1 MPFGKVDFGQ
11 RLGGSILLG
20 GDNNN
25 NMMLLVGLGAAV
37 IIGVLVYIFVIRKK
51 DDEET
56 EEFAVSG
63 TIQSAG
69 PQLSNYGYKEW
80 DSDNVKPEGFS
91 VVGGTNYRTRPAEAC
106 GSPGGRVNWRGCDN
120 DFRNL
125 SLAWAHKEQHGK
137 PEFFDAAAAVRG
149 ENFADFPESL
159 YLSPLESFVAF
170 DKTLGD
176 APSIFPGVYGYRE
189 GMDNTGSMHS
199 RNSESGYAGFSAIEG
214 ARKVGYPEASR
225 VTGAAIRGQLVQ
237 DMAPKLFQENMADLP
252 VFNVSDPV
260 FRAEAFSPTRK
271 YGYMKGTKR
280 TEGFGGHDASRP
292 ATFGGGQQLN
302 PFVGMS
308 GAAAFVPWDLN
319 FNVTNVESFANGK
332 KKERYTNAGL
342 GTNSYYRRKGAYADG
357 VGAIVANS
365 PYSSNR
371 AQFLSDWTGATTISA
386 ADVINTTFGSAELL
400 NSVGNLSK
408 SELAEFSRLAD
419 TYTYEQLHAPIIIK
433 ALKALRELS
442 RKGEICLG
450 NPRGK
455 EDVKAQIRQMLTQLE
470 KYDMYVE
477 DAVLEEL
484 VSMAKSGLKE
494 KNGKMCLKVDFTQAL
509 KDRLRKLE
517 AFVKKNGVAAD
528 LALYKALLTKA
539 SEITT
544 KLIKIEAGFTPFN
557 ACRVKAGRARWDSA
571 SGRRVRHGLFTPS
584 NSCDYND
591 YHKGGRGARSAPMP
605 KQCRGHLNQMV
616 LAINKSDAIESE
628 NAYRAAYNK
637 MCACVQRVTGTDY
650 CSGTE
655 RPGSVYSSYSGKV
668 PTYDEIKSQYGQ

>member
-1 MPFGKVDFGQ
+1 MPSFGDIAANPS
-11 RLGGSILLG
+11 LGGKILLG
-20 GDNNN
+20 GDVLLGGEDNNK
-25 NMMLLVGLGAAV
+25 MLIGGLAALVIV
-37 IIGVLVYIFVIRKK
+37 VLVVYLMCVRNKEK
-51 DDEET
+51 EEGMAT
-56 EEFAVSG
+56 GIQQSG
-63 TIQSAG
+63 G
-69 PQLSNYGYKEW
+69 PSLGNWGFREW
-80 DSDNVKPEGFS
+80 DNDNV
-91 VVGGTNYRTRPAEAC
+91 RTAEAC
-106 GSPGGRVNWRGCDN
+106 GSVGGRINQRGCDN
-120 DFRNL
+120 DFRQ
-125 SLAWAHKEQHGK
+125 LAIAEANAGQHGT
-137 PEFFDAAAAVRG
+137 PEGFNYAGAIRG
-149 ENFADFPESL
+149 IPSENFSDFPANQL
-159 YLSPLESFVAF
+159 LLTPLEEPFANFEKTF
-170 DKTLGD
+170 DTTTFGN
-176 APSIFPGVYGYRE
+176 APSMWPGVYE
-189 GMDNTGSMHS
+189 GMDNSGSMHS
-199 RNSESGYAGFSAIEG
+199 RNCTPFASYKRYREIE
-214 ARKVGYPEASR
+214 ALRRLNYPDASR
-225 VTGAAIRGQLVQ
+225 VGGAAVRGQLVQ
-237 DMAPKLFQENMADLP
+237 KVAPKALNPCAENMADLP
-252 VFNVSDPV
+252 VFNVGMAGFS
-260 FRAEAFSPTRK
+260 AEAFSPTGK
-271 YGYMKGTKR
+271 YGYMKAPKR
-280 TEGFGGHDASRP
+280 SNDISERAGWGS
-292 ATFGGGQQLN
+292 GQPTN
-302 PFVGMS
+302 PFVGDS
-308 GAAAFVPWDLN
+308 GSGAFVPFSVRNYLAGDVSETRKKKLGEKY
-319 FNVTNVESFANGK
+319 TNV
-332 KKERYTNAGL
+332 GL

-357 VGAIVANS
+357 VGSIVANS

-386 ADVINTTFGSAELL
+386 ADVVNTTFGSAELL

-419 TYTYEQLHAPIIIK
+419 TYTYEQLHSPIIIK
-433 ALKALRELS
+433 ALRGLRELS

-494 KNGKMCLKVDFTQAL
+494 KNGKMCLKVNFTQAQ

-539 SEITT
+539 SQITT
-544 KLIKIEAGFTPFN
+544 KLIQLEAGFTPFN
-557 ACRVKAGRARWDSA
+557 ACRVKPGRARWDSE
-571 SGRRVRHGLFTPS
+571 SGRRIRHGLFTPS

-591 YHKGGRGARSAPMP
+591 YHKGGKGARSAPMP

-668 PTYDEIKSQYGQ
+668 PTYDDIKNQYGQ